1 VAETYASNVAALS
14 PAYAEDFGA
23 KAMKALQGE
32 TETIDVSHPFRR
44 PVDGRIIWLH
54 SIAIVI
60 RDENEKVTEIH
71 GVAQD
76 ITDLMEMNQ
85 QLEAARDA
93 AEASTRAKSSF
104 LANMSHE
111 LRTPMNAIIGYSEM
125 LAEELEDEE
134 LDGFIP
140 DVKKIHAAGQHL
152 LALINDI
159 LDLSKIEAGRMDLY
173 LEHFDF
179 QKLLTEAQDTVM
191 PLIEKNGNRLETNFD
206 EDIGSVRADMTKVR
220 QSLFN
225 LLSNAAKFTHEGV
238 IRIEARRENRDG
250 RDTVVLSVSDSGIGI
265 PEDRIDHVFEEF
277 SQADQSTT
285 KDYGGTGLGLAISRR
300 FCRMM
305 GGDLTA
311 TSVVGEGS
319 TFTMVF
325 PAKVDALEAAKA
337 AGERKEGSAAPGS
350 DARLPGSGHV
360 LVIDDDPEAR
370 EILRRSLEAEGLQV
384 LTADSGAQGLEIALE
399 KQPSVITLD
408 VLMPGM
414 DGWQVLRELKRDD
427 ELSHIPVVLVTMLD
441 DKGLGFALGAA
452 DYLTKPVNREVLR
465 RSVRNQ
471 IHDDASGHA
480 LIVDDDDGVREV
492 VRRTLESEGW
502 RVDEAANGRIGLDR
516 VSDKTPDLI
525 ILDLM
530 MPVMDGF
537 DFMQELRT
545 RHENHIPT
553 VILTAKELSL
563 EERKFLEGQEYQVL
577 AKGNDGIASVPAL
590 VKAAIDGTRRTA

>member
-1 VAETYASNVAALS
+1 V
-14 PAYAEDFGA
+14 
-23 KAMKALQGE
+23 
-32 TETIDVSHPFRR
+32 DVSTTAD
-44 PVDGRIIWLH
+44 V
-54 SIAIVI
+54 
-60 RDENEKVTEIH
+60 E
-71 GVAQD
+71 
-76 ITDLMEMNQ
+76 
-85 QLEAARDA
+85 
-93 AEASTRAKSSF
+93 
-104 LANMSHE
+104 
-111 LRTPMNAIIGYSEM
+111 TP
-125 LAEELEDEE
+125 
-134 LDGFIP
+134 
-140 DVKKIHAAGQHL
+140 
-152 LALINDI
+152 
-159 LDLSKIEAGRMDLY
+159 
-173 LEHFDF
+173 
-179 QKLLTEAQDTVM
+179 T
-191 PLIEKNGNRLETNFD
+191 
-206 EDIGSVRADMTKVR
+206 
-220 QSLFN
+220 
-225 LLSNAAKFTHEGV
+225 
-238 IRIEARRENRDG
+238 
-250 RDTVVLSVSDSGIGI
+250 
-265 PEDRIDHVFEEF
+265 
-277 SQADQSTT
+277 
-285 KDYGGTGLGLAISRR
+285 
-300 FCRMM
+300 
-305 GGDLTA
+305 
-311 TSVVGEGS
+311 
-319 TFTMVF
+319 
-325 PAKVDALEAAKA
+325 
-337 AGERKEGSAAPGS
+337 
-350 DARLPGSGHV
+350 PGSGQV
-360 LVIDDDPEAR
+360 LVFDDDPEA
-370 EILRRSLEAEGLQV
+370 
-384 LTADSGAQGLEIALE
+384 
-399 KQPSVITLD
+399 LD

-563 EERKFLEGQEYQVL
+563 EEKKFLEGQEYQVL